1 MVKKPSVKI
10 YYRWNKKKDKFWLNL
25 RYHYGG
31 EHFPIALDETIRK
44 IDWINTVERVHYHVA
59 RSTEINEK
67 IRGTISFLEYKS
79 NQLLE
84 AGQAPTIDVIHKSW
98 EIHKAATKYHTERN
112 ERNKPMFEQIAKDT
126 TSEMGALQAKIEEL
140 QKKKERSLRKIGA
153 LTNLEPED
161 DEETKSRKQF
171 IELLDEYIQE
181 KTGVKVCATKEELK
195 EVPMA
200 TTGTNRG
207 LRSWAKTLV
216 ESTKS
221 KQVLEANLR
230 IGFDDFSQKF
240 YDTYA
245 LYLQSPK
252 PIGRNFHNNTFG
264 RHVVKLKTFLK
275 WVDLD

>member
-84 AGQAPTIDVIHKSW
+84 AGQAPTINVIHKSW
-98 EIHKAATKYHTERN
+98 EIHKAATKYHTERD

-140 QKKKERSLRKIGA
+140 QKKKKGVCER
-153 LTNLEPED
+153 LE
-161 DEETKSRKQF
+161 
-171 IELLDEYIQE
+171 
-181 KTGVKVCATKEELK
+181 
-195 EVPMA
+195 
-200 TTGTNRG
+200 
-207 LRSWAKTLV
+207 
-216 ESTKS
+216 
-221 KQVLEANLR
+221 
-230 IGFDDFSQKF
+230 
-240 YDTYA
+240 
-245 LYLQSPK
+245 
-252 PIGRNFHNNTFG
+252 H
-264 RHVVKLKTFLK
+264 
-275 WVDLD
+275 